1 MRRRRGQRE
10 GRAQGLQAPE
20 RFAKLTSG
28 HLNENVNEALE
39 RELERKGAQHSS
51 KCHEGELVMS

>member
-10 GRAQGLQAPE
+10 GRAQGQAPE

-28 HLNENVNEALE
+28 HSNENLKEALE
-39 RELERKGAQHSS
+39 GELERREAQNSS
-51 KCHEGELVMS
+51 QCHEGEPVMS